1 MAGFGAKVRDWFNGG
16 DPQGHIKI
24 RHWLR
29 GYDDRPEGY
38 TYGMM
43 GPAMVLSVV
52 AAILYPLTKGYGS
65 IVALTLAIFLLLGRH
80 MIERQVAGVV
90 SDLQEARRQYGRTR
104 NTEYLQ
110 FIDLRAS
117 GLLRDNKMLTAPAKA
132 WLTEQIEWAREK
144 TAKHEQRAAKKA
156 RKRRRNGAPER
167 APETEPPENKSPEK
181 ESSQNESP
189 QKRSSQNESPQEET

>member
-29 GYDDRPEGY
+29 GYDDRSEGY

-52 AAILYPLTKGYGS
+52 AAILYPLTRGYGS

-80 MIERQVAGVV
+80 MIERQVAGVA
-90 SDLQEARRQYGRTR
+90 SYWR
-104 NTEYLQ
+104 
-110 FIDLRAS
+110 RAS
-117 GLLRDNKMLTAPAKA
+117 WRSEATPATCRSIMWRPSSRKIARVRATMLP
-132 WLTEQIEWAREK
+132 
-144 TAKHEQRAAKKA
+144 
-156 RKRRRNGAPER
+156 
-167 APETEPPENKSPEK
+167 
-181 ESSQNESP
+181 
-189 QKRSSQNESPQEET
+189 

>member
-52 AAILYPLTKGYGS
+52 ATILVPDADSVVAVEQLVDKIGGETLVVIVHQTK
-65 IVALTLAIFLLLGRH
+65 
-80 MIERQVAGVV
+80 V
-90 SDLQEARRQYGRTR
+90 S
-104 NTEYLQ
+104 
-110 FIDLRAS
+110 
-117 GLLRDNKMLTAPAKA
+117 
-132 WLTEQIEWAREK
+132 
-144 TAKHEQRAAKKA
+144 
-156 RKRRRNGAPER
+156 
-167 APETEPPENKSPEK
+167 
-181 ESSQNESP
+181 SSL
-189 QKRSSQNESPQEET
+189 